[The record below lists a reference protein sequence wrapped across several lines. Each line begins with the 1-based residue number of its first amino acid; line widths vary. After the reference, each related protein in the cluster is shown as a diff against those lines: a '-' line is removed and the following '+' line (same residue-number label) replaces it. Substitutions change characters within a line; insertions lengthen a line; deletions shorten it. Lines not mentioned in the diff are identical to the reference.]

1 MRIQEKAGD
10 EIALIEEELT
20 EKLDDWRLEHIFSR
34 DYYNEVLAQKGI
46 DYYNQICGDINSI

>member
-20 EKLDDWRLEHIFSR
+20 EKLDGWRLEHIFPEIIITKFWHR
-34 DYYNEVLAQKGI
+34 RG
-46 DYYNQICGDINSI
+46 

>member
-20 EKLDDWRLEHIFSR
+20 EKLDGWRLEHIFSR
-34 DYYNEVLAQKGI
+34 DYYNGSGTEG
-46 DYYNQICGDINSI
+46 